1 MNDCAVCCYLRLEP
15 RRASG
20 TIGLSTAI
28 VPLIELALERLDNG
42 VSAAAHILAPVCPEH
57 VVDIYRG
64 RLDGISMAWRLAL
77 VGT

>member
-15 RRASG
+15 RHASG

-28 VPLIELALERLDNG
+28 VPLIELAMERLDNG
-42 VSAAAHILAPVCPEH
+42 LSDAAHILAPVCPEH

-64 RLDGISMAWRLAL
+64 RLDGVAMAWRLAL